1 MSWLL
6 YRMAFRDLFNNRKK
20 SVLALLAI
28 LVGMIAFGTMLFSN
42 ELITNE
48 ITTTYSSINPSSATL
63 NVDKVDER
71 MIKLTKEFEGIT
83 GYETKSF
90 HQLRG
95 KDAKGNWKTV
105 ELFSAE
111 NYANLRINKVFA
123 MDGKKNPKKD
133 EMLIERD
140 AMLVADKG
148 INDTLTVQLPNKVE
162 KKLSISGVVNDISV
176 HPATMHNTIYAYVSP
191 ETLLSMGLSQNRMD
205 IKVSGDAYDREHIVA
220 VSNDY
225 MRMLESNGYQ
235 IKNVLIDDTPGVS
248 MHLEEYKTALFLLR
262 TFAFIALAFSC
273 LIMSSLI
280 TSIFSQLVKQMGIL
294 KSFGAKSRQI
304 VLAYLAIILLP
315 IVAASGI
322 SLPIS
327 QLLARLISE
336 KLLRISNLSLVN
348 QSVPLLLSGFFI
360 GLMLI
365 LPIGNI
371 YPSISKG
378 TKVTIRKAFS
388 GVANDNIEG
397 KNLLGTSFFERP
409 TRLSIRNAF
418 RKKSRLVMNVAT
430 LTMSGICFI
439 TVLIAMLSVQSTL
452 NTNLDSFDYE
462 YRFLTSSKE
471 DTAAKE
477 KLASMKKIQDY
488 EMWGS
493 INGKYL
499 ANGDNQDKTYS
510 IMGLPKENKFIRPDM
525 MEGEWLSGLKS
536 DQIVVSHGFI
546 NKHPR
551 VKLGDKVSLD
561 MQGQKATFTIG
572 GVMKDLTGATI
583 YMKQEVLDKT
593 VSTSKQQRIFQ
604 ATLNSKAK
612 RRERVKMI
620 HQVEEKLL
628 EDGISILQSETKS
641 DAASILSSHYMP
653 TFQTLLIV
661 IVMVAVVSGFGLA
674 STTNIQTLERVK
686 EIGIMKSFG
695 ATRKQILKLITAEN
709 LFITLLSWVLAAV
722 LSIPAILLSTDY
734 FSKVTLE
741 APIQLSFFN
750 IVLSYVIWLIVIL
763 IIGRRASKKP
773 ASRAAKMTIKA
784 CLISE

>member
-1 MSWLL
+1 
-6 YRMAFRDLFNNRKK
+6 
-20 SVLALLAI
+20 
-28 LVGMIAFGTMLFSN
+28 
-42 ELITNE
+42 
-48 ITTTYSSINPSSATL
+48 
-63 NVDKVDER
+63 
-71 MIKLTKEFEGIT
+71 
-83 GYETKSF
+83 
-90 HQLRG
+90 
-95 KDAKGNWKTV
+95 
-105 ELFSAE
+105 
-111 NYANLRINKVFA
+111 
-123 MDGKKNPKKD
+123 
-133 EMLIERD
+133 
-140 AMLVADKG
+140 
-148 INDTLTVQLPNKVE
+148 
-162 KKLSISGVVNDISV
+162 
-176 HPATMHNTIYAYVSP
+176 
-191 ETLLSMGLSQNRMD
+191 
-205 IKVSGDAYDREHIVA
+205 
-220 VSNDY
+220 
-225 MRMLESNGYQ
+225 
-235 IKNVLIDDTPGVS
+235 
-248 MHLEEYKTALFLLR
+248 
-262 TFAFIALAFSC
+262 
-273 LIMSSLI
+273 
-280 TSIFSQLVKQMGIL
+280 
-294 KSFGAKSRQI
+294 
-304 VLAYLAIILLP
+304 
-315 IVAASGI
+315 
-322 SLPIS
+322 
-327 QLLARLISE
+327 
-336 KLLRISNLSLVN
+336 
-348 QSVPLLLSGFFI
+348 
-360 GLMLI
+360 
-365 LPIGNI
+365 
-371 YPSISKG
+371 
-378 TKVTIRKAFS
+378 
-388 GVANDNIEG
+388 
-397 KNLLGTSFFERP
+397 
-409 TRLSIRNAF
+409 
-418 RKKSRLVMNVAT
+418 MNVAT